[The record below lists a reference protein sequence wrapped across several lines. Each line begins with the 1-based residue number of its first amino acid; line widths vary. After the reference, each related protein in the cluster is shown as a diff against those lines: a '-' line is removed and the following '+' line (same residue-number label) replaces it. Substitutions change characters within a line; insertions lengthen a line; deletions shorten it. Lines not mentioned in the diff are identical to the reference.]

1 VTLRGRK
8 EDQATRF
15 VFRTDNHRLVFFGV
29 TAVCIALVSIANS
42 HKSSTFWYVL
52 TLYVLVWAVALM
64 WLASHRITID
74 QEMLSYSTL
83 GKAEIVI
90 NRADILRVDIPLG
103 RFKNVIKI
111 ERLQGDPILINAKP
125 FSESDLRIVFEFLS
139 NNIEGKPNRVRFAL
153 PRE

>member
-1 VTLRGRK
+1 
-8 EDQATRF
+8 
-15 VFRTDNHRLVFFGV
+15 
-29 TAVCIALVSIANS
+29 
-42 HKSSTFWYVL
+42 
-52 TLYVLVWAVALM
+52 M
-64 WLASHRITID
+64 
-74 QEMLSYSTL
+74 
-83 GKAEIVI
+83 I